1 MFYGQ
6 EVTIEIIYEN
16 TVAFN
21 SIHFELGKVKI
32 FKNRIRKIKCIPMIQ
47 HIKTI
52 NSLSFVIFFSEDV
65 QILSYDMKTS
75 FVFEIL
81 FQTKKSIQLEDTTR
95 YNV

>member
-52 NSLSFVIFFSEDV
+52 NSLS
-65 QILSYDMKTS
+65 L
-75 FVFEIL
+75 
-81 FQTKKSIQLEDTTR
+81 
-95 YNV
+95 